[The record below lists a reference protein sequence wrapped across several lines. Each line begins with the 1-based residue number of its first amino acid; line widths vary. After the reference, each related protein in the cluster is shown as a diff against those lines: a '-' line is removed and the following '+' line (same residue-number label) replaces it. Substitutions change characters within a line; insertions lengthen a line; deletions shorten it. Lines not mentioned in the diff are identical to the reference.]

1 MSIAGF
7 SGYSISDGT
16 VTSAPFAQLLDENV
30 GRRSERGRTNM
41 LMTTE
46 NGIRLSYHD
55 QGDGPPVLLL
65 TGTGAASSVWDLH
78 QVPALRA
85 AGFRVITTDNRGIPP
100 SDDGA
105 GGFTVDDL
113 VADAAALLDHLD
125 ATPCRVV
132 GTSMGSYIAQ
142 ELALAHPERVDA
154 VVLMA
159 ACGRSSL
166 VQRVLA
172 EGEAKLIELGTELPP
187 GYRAA
192 VRAVHNLGPATLAD
206 DDLAADW
213 LDLFAATET
222 GGPGVRAQL
231 QLSALPDRLDAYR
244 AIKVPCH
251 VVSFEHDLV
260 APPAAGAELA
270 AAIPGATHHTVPG
283 CGHFGYL
290 EDPEAVNR
298 ELVRFLRTG
307 AGARL
312 EETA

>member
-1 MSIAGF
+1 
-7 SGYSISDGT
+7 
-16 VTSAPFAQLLDENV
+16 
-30 GRRSERGRTNM
+30 M

-55 QGDGPPVLLL
+55 HGDGPPVLLL
-65 TGTGAASSVWDLH
+65 TGTGAPSSVWDLH

-85 AGFRVITTDNRGIPP
+85 AGFRVITMDNRGIPP
-100 SDDGA
+100 SDDGTD
-105 GGFTVDDL
+105 GFTIDDL
-113 VADAAALLDHLD
+113 VADVAALIGHLGV
-125 ATPCRVV
+125 APCRVV

-142 ELALAHPERVDA
+142 ELALAHPDLLDA

-172 EGEAKLIELGTELPP
+172 EAEAELIERGTELPP
-187 GYRAA
+187 GYLAA
-192 VRAVHNLGPATLAD
+192 VRAMHNLGPATLAD

-213 LDLFAATET
+213 LDLFAATGT
-222 GGPGVRAQL
+222 WGLGVRAQL
-231 QLSALPDRLDAYR
+231 LLSALPDRVGAYR
-244 AIKVPCH
+244 AITVPCH

-260 APPAAGAELA
+260 APPAAGRELA
-270 AAIPGATHHTVPG
+270 AAIPGATHRTISG

-298 ELVRFLRTG
+298 ELVRFLRATP
-307 AGARL
+307 RL
-312 EETA
+312 EESA

>member
-1 MSIAGF
+1 
-7 SGYSISDGT
+7 
-16 VTSAPFAQLLDENV
+16 
-30 GRRSERGRTNM
+30 M

-55 QGDGPPVLLL
+55 HGDGAPVLLL
-65 TGTGAASSVWDLH
+65 TGTGAPSSVWDLH

-85 AGFRVITTDNRGIPP
+85 AGFRVVTMDNRGIPP

-105 GGFTVDDL
+105 DGFTIDNL
-113 VADAAALLDHLD
+113 VADVAAVIGHLGV
-125 ATPCRVV
+125 APCRVV

-142 ELALAHPERVDA
+142 ELALAHPELLDA

-172 EGEAKLIELGTELPP
+172 EAEAELIERGTELPP
-187 GYRAA
+187 GYLAA
-192 VRAVHNLGPATLAD
+192 VRAMHNLGPGTLAD
-206 DDLAADW
+206 DDLAGDW

-222 GGPGVRAQL
+222 WGPGVRAQL
-231 QLSALPDRLDAYR
+231 LLSALPDRIEAYR
-244 AIKVPCH
+244 AITVPCH
-251 VVSFEHDLV
+251 VISFEHDLV
-260 APPAAGAELA
+260 APPAAGRELA
-270 AAIPGATHHTVPG
+270 AAIPGATHRTIPG

-290 EDPEAVNR
+290 ENPEAVNR
-298 ELVRFLRTG
+298 ELIRFLR
-307 AGARL
+307 AESAARL

>member
-1 MSIAGF
+1 
-7 SGYSISDGT
+7 
-16 VTSAPFAQLLDENV
+16 
-30 GRRSERGRTNM
+30 M

-55 QGDGPPVLLL
+55 QGHGSPVLLL
-65 TGTGAASSVWDLH
+65 TGTGAPSSVWDLH

-85 AGFRVITTDNRGIPP
+85 AGFRVITMDNRGIPP
-100 SDDGA
+100 SDEGTD
-105 GGFTVDDL
+105 GFTIDDL
-113 VADAAALLDHLD
+113 VADVAALIDYLD
-125 ATPCRVV
+125 ARPCRVV
-132 GTSMGSYIAQ
+132 GTSMGAYIAQ
-142 ELALAHPERVDA
+142 ELALADSELLDA

-166 VQRVLA
+166 VQQVLA
-172 EGEAKLIELGTELPP
+172 EGEAELIERGVELPP

-192 VRAVHNLGPATLAD
+192 VRAMHNLGPATLAD
-206 DDLAADW
+206 DDLAGDW
-213 LDLFAATET
+213 LDLFAAS
-222 GGPGVRAQL
+222 GMWGPGVRAQL
-231 QLSALPDRLDAYR
+231 LLSALPDRREAYR

-260 APPAAGAELA
+260 APPAAGRELA
-270 AAIPGATHHTVPG
+270 AAIPGATHRTIPG

-290 EDPEAVNR
+290 ENPDAVNR
-298 ELVRFLRTG
+298 ELIRFLRAE